1 MFTTYRHTE
10 IGLELPEEL
19 CSAPHQQLWSC
30 VEQELILPWFY
41 LQVVRRYGRELNA
54 TMLMLYHAHELK
66 QYVDYQS
73 TRTWIEQV
81 QLVTPPYMNGQARW
95 LMEPLQQVSLVE
107 APTDGAHFLVF
118 KVTSGSTY
126 SLRGDLDLTLPAMH
140 VLFCAETDL
149 RHPR

>member
-1 MFTTYRHTE
+1 
-10 IGLELPEEL
+10 
-19 CSAPHQQLWSC
+19 
-30 VEQELILPWFY
+30 
-41 LQVVRRYGRELNA
+41 
-54 TMLMLYHAHELK
+54 MLMLYHAHELK

-81 QLVTPPYMNGQARW
+81 QLVTPPHMNGQTRW

-118 KVTSGSTY
+118 TVTSGSTY
-126 SLRGDLDLTLPAMH
+126 SLRDDLDLKLPAFR

-149 RHPR
+149 RHTR